1 MKKVNEYIKAVKS
14 IKKNAIQE
22 RIVFLDSKLESIFLG
37 LLPLLR
43 KNKIRSITIEKVTWN
58 IKGKD
63 LAHSKKPSVCIILLV

>member
-43 KNKIRSITIEKVTWN
+43 KNKIRSITIEKVT
-58 IKGKD
+58 
-63 LAHSKKPSVCIILLV
+63 